1 MRLILF
7 SYLIKIIH
15 MLVKFRLD
23 QEFLPKYLGFS
34 RILPKK
40 FSSLNAAEKFK
51 LMLEQLG
58 PLWVKFGQILST
70 RYDILPEEWIKALSE
85 LQDSVKPFS
94 DDEALLILQQD
105 IPDFKNQFVMQSG
118 VLASASIAQVYA
130 ARHIGGQEVVL
141 KVLRPGIKRAIKRDI
156 SCLAFVAKFFSMI
169 LRDAKRLHLQEIVA
183 ELDHSL
189 QQEINLLA
197 EAANASVFARNFL
210 GDNRLFIPKVFWEYS
225 SERVLV
231 LERVS
236 GCQISDIE
244 HLKQDGVDLAK
255 LAKLGIELFFT
266 QVLRDSYFHADMHP
280 GNIFVKDGSFMLVD
294 FGIVGS
300 LNAIDQRYI
309 AENMLAFFKRDYRR
323 VAVLHVESGW
333 VPADTR
339 IEHFEA
345 SIRQVC
351 EPIFAKPLKD
361 ISFGQLFLQLL
372 KTAREFKTEIQP
384 QLLLLQKTLL
394 QVEALGRMLDP
405 ELDLWQTVQ
414 PQVELWVNNQLGLEG
429 FINKSKH
436 NFPYI
441 LEKVPDLPGLIINYI
456 QAQSKIK
463 VDSGSSSPNFNII
476 PWTLL
481 IISLVYI
488 CLDYLHC

>member
-1 MRLILF
+1 MRLILIF
-7 SYLIKIIH
+7 YFLQIIRL
-15 MLVKFRLD
+15 LVKFRLD
-23 QEFLPKYLGFS
+23 QELLPKFLAFS
-34 RILPKK
+34 KLLPKRY
-40 FSSLNAAEKFK
+40 SNLNAAEKFK

-70 RYDILPEEWIKALSE
+70 RYDIFPEAWIKALSE
-85 LQDSVKPFS
+85 LQDAVKPFS
-94 DDEALLILQQD
+94 DTEAIAILEQD
-105 IPDFKNQFVMQSG
+105 IPNFSKTFILQPG

-130 ARHIGGQEVVL
+130 ARINGGEEVVL
-141 KVLRPGIKRAIKRDI
+141 KVLRPGVRRAIKRDI
-156 SCLAFVAKFFSMI
+156 SCLRFMAKFFS
-169 LRDAKRLHLQEIVA
+169 LFLKDAKRLHLTEVVA
-183 ELDHSL
+183 ELEHSL
-189 QQEINLLA
+189 AQEINFMA
-197 EAANASVFARNFL
+197 EAANASAFARNFT
-210 GDNRLFIPKVFWEYS
+210 GDQRLSVPKVYWEYS
-225 SERVLV
+225 TDRVLV
-231 LERVS
+231 LERIY
-236 GCQISDIE
+236 GTNISDLE
-244 HLKQDGVDLAK
+244 QLRAKGTDLSK

-280 GNIFVKDGSFMLVD
+280 GNIFVDNGNFKLVD

-345 SIRQVC
+345 AIRQVC

-372 KTAREFKTEIQP
+372 RTARAFKTEIQP

-414 PQVELWVNNQLGLEG
+414 PQLEKWLGQQAGIEG
-429 FINKSKH
+429 FINKSRQ
-436 NFPYI
+436 NIPQV
-441 LEKVPDLPGLIINYI
+441 LEQLPDLPGLVIAALQKRPSQSLVPKCHCQCINI
-456 QAQSKIK
+456 
-463 VDSGSSSPNFNII
+463 V
-476 PWTLL
+476 PWFLL
-481 IISLVYI
+481 ASLLVYI
-488 CLDYLHC
+488 CIGY